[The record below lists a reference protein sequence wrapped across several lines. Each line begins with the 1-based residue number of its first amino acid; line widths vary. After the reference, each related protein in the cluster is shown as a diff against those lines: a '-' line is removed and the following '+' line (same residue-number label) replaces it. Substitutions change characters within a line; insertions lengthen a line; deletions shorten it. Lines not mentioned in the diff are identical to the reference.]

1 MVKKFSDL
9 KGKASKSGPDRFKYV
24 DGVNRYRIVSEVVPG
39 YKYWLKAPDGTNIPF
54 DCLTFDREK
63 EVFTKGLDPVRK
75 HFPDKKCSWAYTSF
89 VIDRADGKLKLI
101 DHKKKLF
108 EQILL
113 LSKRLGDPTDPDGG
127 WDVVAERVKT
137 GPKAYNVEYTL
148 DQLGCADSKGPLTE
162 EEKKMIEEQMPNIEE
177 YLTLQTA
184 EQQEELIKSKI
195 LAETTDEVDEEA
207 EKEFAG
213 EDDL

>member
-9 KGKASKSGPDRFKYV
+9 KGKASSSGPNRFKYV
-24 DGVNRYRIVSEVVPG
+24 DGVNQYRIVSAVVPG
-39 YKYWLKAPDGTNIPF
+39 YKYWLKTPDGSSIPF
-54 DCLTFDREK
+54 DALTFDREK
-63 EVFTKGLDPVRK
+63 EVFTKGVDPVRK

-89 VIDRADGKLKLI
+89 VIDRSDGKLKLI

-113 LSKRLGDPTDPDGG
+113 LSKRLGDPTDPEKG
-127 WDVVAERVKT
+127 WDVVAERTKT

-148 DQLGCADSKGPLTE
+148 DQLGCADSQGPLTDA
-162 EEKKMIEEQMPNIEE
+162 EKAMLEDEMPDIEE
-177 YLTLQTA
+177 YLKVQTA
-184 EQQEELIKSKI
+184 EEQEEMIKSRI

-207 EKEFAG
+207 AKEFG
-213 EDDL
+213 DDL